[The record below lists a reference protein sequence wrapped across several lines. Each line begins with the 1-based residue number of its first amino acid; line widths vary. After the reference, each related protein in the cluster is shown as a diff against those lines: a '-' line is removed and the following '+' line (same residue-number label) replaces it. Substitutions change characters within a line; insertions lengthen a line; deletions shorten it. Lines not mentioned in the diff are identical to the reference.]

1 MFDCLHVSMLDQAIA
16 GRSAASLLSSTTR
29 MRNDVPPEATSRDA
43 VSGSTTPVRARGGRI
58 ASVPPWPLNNAAK
71 YTPPGGVLRAESY
84 VEDGQIRVVIDDNG
98 IGMSEALM
106 ARAFDLFAQAERTA
120 DRAQGGLG
128 IGLAVVKRLVELHD
142 ATINASSACLGK
154 GSRFTLVFPKIAQD
168 HALGPLAPV
177 PESSVQQGSLK
188 IMVVDDNV
196 DACAQ
201 PATAHAVLIAVTGYG
216 RDEDR
221 RASKEAGFDVHF
233 VKPVDSGDLA
243 ALLADIARRLR
254 HPAPERGLMCLV
266 RSVLP
271 GGRGCVA
278 RACNDSFFH
287 HAPRSVSAAGLG
299 FAPPLAV
306 FDQ

>member
-1 MFDCLHVSMLDQAIA
+1 MPACRLNGVLHQVGFGTRPRLSLIQSSTASVHVPNRFLQRERRRRTMFDCLHVSMLDQAIA

-29 MRNDVPPEATSRDA
+29 MRNDVPPEATSGDA

-142 ATINASSACLGK
+142 ATINASSAGLGK

-196 DACAQ
+196 DACA
-201 PATAHAVLIAVTGYG
+201 PS
-216 RDEDR
+216 R
-221 RASKEAGFDVHF
+221 R
-233 VKPVDSGDLA
+233 
-243 ALLADIARRLR
+243 RRT
-254 HPAPERGLMCLV
+254 P
-266 RSVLP
+266 S
-271 GGRGCVA
+271 
-278 RACNDSFFH
+278 
-287 HAPRSVSAAGLG
+287 
-299 FAPPLAV
+299 
-306 FDQ
+306 